1 MQIPAG
7 VDIEQDTWPNVKDEL
22 DASRDRLN
30 HALDWLMLAEEYDI
44 ATMVHSSLTWHYQAL
59 QAVKLRENRQK
70 FDEEKIAEPVS
81 NTNITEQEFVE

>member
-1 MQIPAG
+1 
-7 VDIEQDTWPNVKDEL
+7 
-22 DASRDRLN
+22 
-30 HALDWLMLAEEYDI
+30 MLAEEYDI